1 MMRMRPRKSVSMG
14 PKLLSNKMQQ
24 LREVMLWILATI
36 MTMRTRTMS
45 KKAKIP
51 SSTHLNKPMAYNR
64 SL

>member
-14 PKLLSNKMQQ
+14 PKLLSNKMQ

-45 KKAKIP
+45 KKVKIP